1 MKRIAPL
8 LVIVAFILATV
19 ACSVVPSINFG
30 NLFGPTQTAPAATQP
45 PAPTAVVQQPST
57 TIPGSSNP
65 SSSGSANTMTLDS
78 TLVDIYAR
86 VSPGVVSIL
95 VTTTQGD
102 AQGSGFVYDKQGHIV
117 TNDHVVDGATSIE
130 VDFADGFKVK
140 GNVIGTD
147 LDSDM
152 AVLEVKAPESELV
165 PLTLGDS
172 DAVKVGQTVVA
183 IGNPFGLSGTMTS
196 GIISARGRTL
206 TSLRTTSE
214 GNPFSAGD
222 VFQTD
227 AAINPGNSGGPL
239 LNLNGEVIGINR
251 AIEVGNQTPSNGQAT
266 NIGIGYAI
274 PSKIVKRVVPV
285 LISTGK
291 YDYPYMGISFMDD
304 SLMTLDAIDAL
315 GLSQQTGAYV
325 VDVTAG
331 GPGAN
336 AGLIAGTKNTSIT
349 GLLAGGD
356 LVIAVDGRPVK
367 SFSDLIDYV
376 LTEKSP
382 GDKVTLT
389 IMRGNQTKEVT
400 LTLGKRP

>member
-1 MKRIAPL
+1 MKRYAPL
-8 LVIVAFILATV
+8 VVIVTFIFAAV
-19 ACSVVPSINFG
+19 ACSVVPSISFG
-30 NLFGPTQTAPAATQP
+30 NLFAATATV
-45 PAPTAVVQQPST
+45 APSQQLSPTVVVQQPST
-57 TIPGSSNP
+57 TDQGNTAVSPGG
-65 SSSGSANTMTLDS
+65 GSAATFDS
-78 TLVDIYAR
+78 TLVDLYAR

-95 VTTTQGD
+95 VTTDQGG

-130 VDFADGFKVK
+130 VDFADGFKVSGK
-140 GNVIGTD
+140 VIGTD
-147 LDSDM
+147 IDSDM
-152 AVLEVKAPESELV
+152 AVLEVKAPASELI

-172 DAVKVGQTVVA
+172 DMVKVGQTVVA

-206 TSLRTTSE
+206 DSLRTTSE
-214 GNPFSAGD
+214 GNVFSAGD

-239 LNLNGEVIGINR
+239 LNLNGEIIGINR
-251 AIEVGNQTPSNGQAT
+251 AIEVGNQGQTTGQAT

-274 PSKIVKRVVPV
+274 PSKIVKRVVPL

-291 YDYPYMGISFMDD
+291 YDYPYMGLTFMNDAA
-304 SLMTLDAIDAL
+304 MTLDVIDAL
-315 GLSQQTGAYV
+315 GLPQQTGAYV

-336 AGLIAGTKNTSIT
+336 AGIQAGARSTSIQ
-349 GLLAGGD
+349 GLEAGGD

-367 SFSDLIDYV
+367 AFSDLIDYV

-382 GDKVTLT
+382 GDKITLT
-389 IMRGNQTKEVT
+389 IIRNNQTKEVS